1 MSNLIHILYDIVMDI
16 NCRYL
21 QLYIIMRLY
30 YIIDIVFKLI
40 IILKYNYNINLNTPY
55 YNVNN
60 EFHIASENF

>member
-1 MSNLIHILYDIVMDI
+1 MDI

-21 QLYIIMRLY
+21 QLYIIMRIY

-40 IILKYNYNINLNTPY
+40 IIPKYNYNINLNTPY

>member
-1 MSNLIHILYDIVMDI
+1 MNF

-21 QLYIIMRLY
+21 RLYIMRIY

-40 IILKYNYNINLNTPY
+40 TNMKYNYNIKLNTPY

-60 EFHIASENF
+60 EFHIYG